1 MLEWRRPSIVY
12 GRIDFFLLH
21 YRAEQGTREYM
32 RRIDV
37 AVGNYSDLYVVTSIT
52 IVYTVYIITI
62 QATITMLVNYT
73 TYNIAVSAV
82 TKSRVYPG
90 TIV

>member
-1 MLEWRRPSIVY
+1 MY

-21 YRAEQGTREYM
+21 YRAEQGTREY
-32 RRIDV
+32 RRRVDV
-37 AVGNYSDLYVVTSIT
+37 AVGNYSDLYVVTINT
-52 IVYTVYIITI
+52 IVYIVYSITI

-82 TKSRVYPG
+82 TKSRIYPG
-90 TIV
+90 N